1 MVFVVMMDVFVWG
14 KSCSPFLNHCDF
26 LPWKNQ
32 LCKLVVS
39 VLCEFLEKIVVEIP
53 VLLIAVFLT
62 HSASGK
68 KHSVLYWISWR
79 DFLIKIS
86 KIYSLGGEK
95 PKQETKSLAMGH
107 VA

>member
-26 LPWKNQ
+26 LPCKNQ

-53 VLLIAVFLT
+53 VLLIASFWLIAPRVRSTWFYIEFPE
-62 HSASGK
+62 G
-68 KHSVLYWISWR
+68 IS
-79 DFLIKIS
+79 
-86 KIYSLGGEK
+86 
-95 PKQETKSLAMGH
+95 
-107 VA
+107 

>member
-26 LPWKNQ
+26 LPCKNQ

-53 VLLIAVFLT
+53 VLLIASFWLIAPRVEALCFILNFLKVFPN
-62 HSASGK
+62 K
-68 KHSVLYWISWR
+68 NIQ
-79 DFLIKIS
+79 DI
-86 KIYSLGGEK
+86 
-95 PKQETKSLAMGH
+95 
-107 VA
+107 